1 MSGITV
7 IGIVLLVVYG
17 ILAYSKPGIALLT
30 VPFVAIA
37 FGAWSAVLTEQP
49 ESVLFAPTLVLVTLV
64 VAAFARR
71 EMEADSW
78 AQRAAMCI
86 LIAAVVIVGSIAVVM
101 CFVRIGAGFLLPLF
115 FFLGIAAIIAG
126 LIGGGVSGR
135 RTATAVVFSTLG
147 ASMRQNLPLPMALD
161 CAATGRRDAG
171 ARALRGIKKW
181 LIQGYSLVESIR
193 RGYLQ
198 CPSRFLAMLAA
209 AEQVGQLPTAI
220 VAIEADMKSQD
231 IERHR
236 FRPVHP
242 IYPVIILGIAFLIV
256 LALMTFIIPHFET
269 VLAEMAE
276 GPSPQRLPVSTRILM
291 EIMHV
296 VRWDLR
302 FRLALGLV
310 LLLGLLVS
318 MHSRARGWRPDKPR
332 WLSWI
337 GDSIKWYLPVLRWFQ
352 NNWSLLQVVELLRLS
367 LNAGITVNESIRATL
382 QLDVNLHFRRRLKC
396 WLVRVEQG
404 EAIAAAARQ
413 CGLGS
418 PLAWAF
424 DADTGNAP
432 AVLEMLESFYRS
444 NYSYRVNLA
453 RFILWPCGI
462 IALGCTVGFIVYALF
477 TPGVA
482 VVTQLAE
489 LVYP

>member
-1 MSGITV
+1 MTGITV
-7 IGIVLLVVYG
+7 IGIALLVVYA
-17 ILAYSKPGIALLT
+17 ILAYFKPGIALLT
-30 VPFVAIA
+30 VPFAALV
-37 FGAWSAVLTEQP
+37 FGIWSVVLTEQP
-49 ESVLFAPTLVLVTLV
+49 ENILFIPTLVLVTLV
-64 VAAFARR
+64 VAALARR
-71 EMEADSW
+71 ETEADLL
-78 AQRAAMCI
+78 ARRAAMGI
-86 LIAAVVIVGSIAVVM
+86 LIAVVAIAIFIAIVT
-101 CFVRIGAGFLLPLF
+101 CFILVGAGFLLPLF
-115 FFLGIAAIIAG
+115 LFLGLAAVIAG
-126 LIGGGVSGR
+126 MIGYGIVGR
-135 RTATAVVFSTLG
+135 RAAAALVFSTLG

-161 CAATGRRDAG
+161 CAATGRRDGG
-171 ARALRGIKKW
+171 ARALRRIKQW
-181 LIQGYSLVESIR
+181 LVQGYSLVESIR

-198 CPSRFLAMLAA
+198 CPSRFLAMLTA

-242 IYPVIILGIAFLIV
+242 AYPVIILGIAFLMM
-256 LALMTFIIPHFET
+256 LALTTFVVPHYKV
-269 VLAEMAE
+269 VLEEMD
-276 GPSPQRLPVSTRILM
+276 GGRLPAATRVLMVIMELVRHDVRFWVVLILALLGGLF
-291 EIMHV
+291 I
-296 VRWDLR
+296 WLYSR
-302 FRLALGLV
+302 FRK
-310 LLLGLLVS
+310 
-318 MHSRARGWRPDKPR
+318 RRPDKPR

-382 QLDVNLHFRRRLKC
+382 QLDVNLHFKRRLKC

-418 PLAWAF
+418 ALAWAF

-444 NYSYRVNLA
+444 NYSYRVNLT

-477 TPGVA
+477 APSVA
-482 VVTQLAE
+482 VITQLAGI
-489 LVYP
+489 VYP